1 TRRHPAGVRS
11 VEVADAC
18 NAAGRLVAREISR
31 ASGVVAAVRSPAQIY
46 RLGVVQTARDG
57 GIATDSKR
65 SLTSRGTRRDVVGDP
80 ARVGRLAVGGEL
92 PFVAGDTHRVDVSGS
107 TGVERVSLVVDRVG
121 VHGSRGVLE
130 GKRLRATLHRG
141 NES

>member
-1 TRRHPAGVRS
+1 MAPVHGTT
-11 VEVADAC
+11 
-18 NAAGRLVAREISR
+18 
-31 ASGVVAAVRSPAQIY
+31 QIH

-92 PFVAGDTHRVDVSGS
+92 PFVGGDTHRVDVSGS
-107 TGVERVSLVVDRVG
+107 TGGERVALVFDRVG
-121 VHGSRGVLE
+121 VQGSTGDLE
-130 GKRLRATLHRG
+130 VERLRATLHRG